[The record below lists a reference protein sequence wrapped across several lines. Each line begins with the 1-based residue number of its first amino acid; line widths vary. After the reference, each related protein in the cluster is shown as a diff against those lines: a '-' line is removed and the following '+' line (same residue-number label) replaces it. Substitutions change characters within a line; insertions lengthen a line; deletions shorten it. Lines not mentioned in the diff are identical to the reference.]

1 MYAVILLSGDGE
13 YDKSGFASE
22 QEAEDY
28 IFEFLCDSCQQAVKD
43 GGFPYKHRDEAEE
56 WYEITNPLQ
65 TSCGAEWAMM
75 ADEEYEDICKS
86 SETGDLSEPQEYL
99 TRQYEKYKVDK
110 DNMPV

>member
-13 YDKSGFASE
+13 YDKSGFATE

-43 GGFPYKHRDEAEE
+43 KGFTHKFRDGSEE
-56 WYEITNPLQ
+56 REEIISVLQ

-75 ADEEYEDICKS
+75 TDEEYEDICKS

-99 TRQYEKYKVDK
+99 TRQYEKYKVD
-110 DNMPV
+110 

>member
-13 YDKSGFASE
+13 YDKSGFSTE

-28 IFEFLCDSCQQAVKD
+28 IFEFLCDSCQQAVRDK
-43 GGFPYKHRDEAEE
+43 GFFTGNRNCPEE
-56 WYEITNPLQ
+56 WYEITSPLQ

-75 ADEEYEDICKS
+75 TDEEYEDICKS
-86 SETGDLSEPQEYL
+86 SENGDLSEPQEYL